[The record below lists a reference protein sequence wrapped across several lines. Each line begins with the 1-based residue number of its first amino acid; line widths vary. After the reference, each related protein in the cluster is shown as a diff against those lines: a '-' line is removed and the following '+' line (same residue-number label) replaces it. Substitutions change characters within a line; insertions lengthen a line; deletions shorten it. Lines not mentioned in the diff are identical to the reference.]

1 MANAA
6 CVAGRSPVSQD
17 KSSLAPAVFVSSYVL
32 NPYNALIRDGAI
44 EPDPAQARVAA
55 ELDRLADALAEHQLG
70 QKSGALG
77 WLFGSRRPA
86 AAPRGLYVWG
96 PVGRG
101 KTMLMDLFFNAVPAR
116 KKRRVHFHAFMADV
130 HHRVHEWRQ
139 KKKIGA
145 VKGDDPLAPVAEA
158 LAEQA
163 WLLCF
168 DEFAVTDIADAMIL
182 GRLFQALFKRGVV
195 VVATSNVE
203 PARLYE
209 GGLNR
214 ALFTPFI
221 GMIEERMQVMTL
233 DARTDFRLEKLSGVP
248 VYYTPVDAEARAA
261 LDRAFKSLSGHDK
274 GRPATIDMSGRAL
287 VAPRTANGVARF
299 TFAELCEQP
308 LGAADYLSI
317 ARQFHTLIIDDI
329 PVMDFWKRNEARR
342 FIWLIDSLYDLHVK
356 VIASAGAQPD
366 GLYIAGEGREAFEF
380 ERTASRLIEMRSREY
395 LERPHGLATSAASG
409 DTSGLVET

>member
-221 GMIEERMQVMTL
+221 GMIEERMKVMTL

-308 LGAADYLSI
+308 LGAADYLAI

-356 VIASAGAQPD
+356 VIASAGAPPD

-395 LERPHGLATSAASG
+395 LERPHGHATSAASG